1 MIKVLREVITVYNV
15 CVMIYDAS
23 IRANI
28 KLFTTV
34 CLKEDYFGQYFID
47 GNYKIAP
54 RPQPAFNLPNTLQ
67 VSPQS
72 INSKNK

>member
-1 MIKVLREVITVYNV
+1 MIEVIREIITVYNV
-15 CVMIYDAS
+15 CVIYDAS

-28 KLFTTV
+28 KLFTTA

-47 GNYKIAP
+47 GNYKNAP
-54 RPQPAFNLPNTLQ
+54 RPQPAVNLPNTLQ

-72 INSKNK
+72 FNNKDK